1 MATIDPSYC
10 RRNDFV
16 TRFLSRQ
23 FSFPLAFSSS
33 NSSSTYMTVSVRSF
47 DLCFSLFYLL
57 TISLFV
63 WRLFVG
69 RLVHDLVLFL
79 LKLRRSVGPG
89 KERLGALILASGN
102 WLNIVNLKKKKNQ
115 LISLMIKLTNYT
127 YCIIWIRSVLSG
139 LFHIFLLFYR

>member
-1 MATIDPSYC
+1 MVTIDPSYC

-23 FSFPLAFSSS
+23 FSLPLAFSSS
-33 NSSSTYMTVSVRSF
+33 NSSFTYMTVSVRSF

-102 WLNIVNLKKKKNQ
+102 WLNIMNVKKKKNQ

-127 YCIIWIRSVLSG
+127 YYIIWIRSVLSD
-139 LFHIFLLFYR
+139 LFHFFLLFYR